1 MYFYISKSA
10 SGLLAVNYGEKTE
23 CLISP
28 SICTLPWS
36 ELQTCKALRA
46 QDRLR
51 SGPGHVI
58 ILRGDLYYIGQ
69 PLGDWIQRLDWKLAS
84 PVAAWYKPWRN
95 RLKEQKGMRVFHST
109 HSQHP
114 QKNLFFDVG
123 LFAAPQ
129 FQAICPSQCIL
140 QWHSKL
146 FLATSFWQ
154 GGCMYS
160 CSLMAQESHTFPL
173 QVWGEITVL
182 KWRHLRWVCIDCGDI
197 CWTTGK
203 WQTQN
208 VCWWGSDWSTNMPK
222 IVYTAA
228 VSQGWE
234 VYILPKMKLHACIA
248 GFLW

>member
-10 SGLLAVNYGEKTE
+10 SGLLAVNYGGKTE

-28 SICTLPWS
+28 SICMLPWS

-46 QDRLR
+46 RDRLR
-51 SGPGHVI
+51 SGPCHVL

-84 PVAAWYKPWRN
+84 PIAAWYKPWRN

-109 HSQHP
+109 HSQLP
-114 QKNLFFDVG
+114 QKKPFFDVG

-140 QWHSKL
+140 EWHSKL

-160 CSLMAQESHTFPL
+160 CSLMA
-173 QVWGEITVL
+173 
-182 KWRHLRWVCIDCGDI
+182 
-197 CWTTGK
+197 
-203 WQTQN
+203 
-208 VCWWGSDWSTNMPK
+208 
-222 IVYTAA
+222 
-228 VSQGWE
+228 
-234 VYILPKMKLHACIA
+234 
-248 GFLW
+248 